1 MIVSRVRLFRH
12 ARGALFALL
21 VLLSACGGNSNSP
34 AGPSSSPTPPAGGGG
49 DETFTTVL
57 ECDTKITMRDGTVLS
72 ANISRPDVPGQ
83 FPTLLTTTPYGK
95 DVVEGGGGAATATSP
110 PDSSAGCL
118 NPGSPET
125 IGLAEFGYVV
135 ISVDWRGTGKSGA
148 GDWYTETWQSD
159 HEDILDW
166 VQQQAWSNSQV
177 GVTGCSN
184 LGGST
189 IVAATAD
196 QVRMAEGKPRAV
208 YAAWA
213 ESFFPDVYRA
223 VVGAGGASTSPAAYA
238 IVGLI
243 GASSA
248 GADPQNPSP
257 QPNQPIYSKLAETTA
272 GTSSYD
278 GFWEVINF
286 VPRAA
291 EIDIPVAM
299 TAATDDLWQ
308 LSLTSFDYAQRLK
321 NSPHA
326 SFFISPGSHCAQGGW
341 EKYRYAGRDNESK
354 RSLVKAWFDHW
365 LKGRDNGIA
374 ELPRFNVF
382 PEGAEGWA
390 VQANSIPAEQT
401 EFRPYYLVNRDGS
414 GELSEQPSIDEST
427 LSLTCLPCTASTPE
441 PSLVFDTPVLDEPLT
456 LAGSISAYLTVSVD
470 RPDFALSAVLYFVGE
485 DGVENLISDAQL
497 RGRERALDIE
507 GSLYDSEGALLH
519 PRHLLTEEARQV
531 VEGIYRYPLS
541 FMPAAHRVPAGS
553 FLRLRVAFHD
563 TKYVV
568 PADLQASMP
577 GTTMTVHLGGVEAS
591 AITLPVIPGLE

>member
-34 AGPSSSPTPPAGGGG
+34 AGPSSPTPPAGGGG

-110 PDSSAGCL
+110 PDSRAGCL

-223 VVGAGGASTSPAAYA
+223 
-238 IVGLI
+238 
-243 GASSA
+243 
-248 GADPQNPSP
+248 
-257 QPNQPIYSKLAETTA
+257 
-272 GTSSYD
+272 
-278 GFWEVINF
+278 
-286 VPRAA
+286 
-291 EIDIPVAM
+291 
-299 TAATDDLWQ
+299 
-308 LSLTSFDYAQRLK
+308 
-321 NSPHA
+321 
-326 SFFISPGSHCAQGGW
+326 
-341 EKYRYAGRDNESK
+341 
-354 RSLVKAWFDHW
+354 
-365 LKGRDNGIA
+365 
-374 ELPRFNVF
+374 
-382 PEGAEGWA
+382 
-390 VQANSIPAEQT
+390 
-401 EFRPYYLVNRDGS
+401 
-414 GELSEQPSIDEST
+414 
-427 LSLTCLPCTASTPE
+427 
-441 PSLVFDTPVLDEPLT
+441 
-456 LAGSISAYLTVSVD
+456 
-470 RPDFALSAVLYFVGE
+470 
-485 DGVENLISDAQL
+485 
-497 RGRERALDIE
+497 
-507 GSLYDSEGALLH
+507 
-519 PRHLLTEEARQV
+519 
-531 VEGIYRYPLS
+531 
-541 FMPAAHRVPAGS
+541 
-553 FLRLRVAFHD
+553 
-563 TKYVV
+563 
-568 PADLQASMP
+568 
-577 GTTMTVHLGGVEAS
+577 
-591 AITLPVIPGLE
+591 